1 MVLFQ
6 VKFNLFVV
14 LLISGSSAKEEC
26 TLRGEDVKVNWEDF
40 KCALQKFVP
49 SINAKDM
56 EYFNK
61 LKVSFS
67 S

>member
-1 MVLFQ
+1 MLH
-6 VKFNLFVV
+6 
-14 LLISGSSAKEEC
+14 SS
-26 TLRGEDVKVNWEDF
+26 DVKVNWEDF
-40 KCALQKFVP
+40 KCALHKFVP

-67 S
+67 